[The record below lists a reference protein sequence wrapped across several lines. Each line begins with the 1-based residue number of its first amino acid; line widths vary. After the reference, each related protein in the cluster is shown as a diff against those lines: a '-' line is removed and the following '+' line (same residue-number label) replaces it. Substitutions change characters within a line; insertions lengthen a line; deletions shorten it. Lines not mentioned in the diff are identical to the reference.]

1 MEKYG
6 RARQVIDINTVR
18 GIRFACW
25 INKAT
30 ETYSEY
36 IIIITAFPLQQWLY
50 ERAPFLSYTYIAC
63 LCYGS
68 SRGKTHFTATQ

>member
-36 IIIITAFPLQQWLY
+36 IIIITAFPLQQWLRQQESMLHHITRWFKY
-50 ERAPFLSYTYIAC
+50 DRD
-63 LCYGS
+63 
-68 SRGKTHFTATQ
+68 